1 MFFLIPGGIGL
12 FLLGMICLT
21 EGLRGIAG
29 NALRRLLAKFTKTP
43 TTGAIAGAIT
53 TALIQSSSATTV
65 TAIGFVGAG
74 LLTFRQALGVIF
86 GANIGT
92 TITGWMVTILGFKLQ
107 ISEIVFPLLFL
118 GVLLKLFGN
127 TRLQHIGW
135 SFVGFSILFIG
146 IDILK
151 DGMEVYKDLVTPQIF
166 PEDTLLGRL
175 KLVLIGAA
183 ITLVTQSSSAGVA
196 TALVALGT
204 GSINFMQAAAL
215 VIGMDIG
222 TTFTAALATLG
233 GSTAIRQTGFAHV
246 IYNLLTGFMAFLLLD
261 PFTYIFQSWIE
272 NDISSNTQI
281 VLVAFHTSFNTLG
294 VILVL
299 PFTHFFVSLIT
310 RIIPDKGPPLLRR
323 IDNKLLIQPASAID
337 ATFGT
342 LREVSVYLSQMVV
355 QLLSED
361 LRSPKHLDSVDEALQ
376 STKIYLQKI
385 LTDPSLNPIHSRYQ
399 ACVHILDHLIRLSH
413 RIKQEDRIT
422 ILSNDFRLNRLKNM
436 LRSTIEEFAEKQ
448 NFELSERKFERLRAI
463 FRKQRYSYR
472 RRLVQTSN
480 RQKFDTESILKKFDG
495 VRWLHRVSYHYWR
508 INHHLSIAEKQDAGT
523 PRPAEVEP
531 EFEDD

>member
-1 MFFLIPGGIGL
+1 MIFLIPGGIGL

-21 EGLRGIAG
+21 EGLRGLAG

-43 TTGAIAGAIT
+43 TTGAMAGAVT

-74 LLTFRQALGVIF
+74 LLTFKQALGVIF

-92 TITGWMVTILGFKLQ
+92 TITGWMVAILGFKFQ

-118 GVLLKLFGN
+118 GVLLKLFG
-127 TRLQHIGW
+127 TTKLQHVGW

-151 DGMEVYKDLVTPQIF
+151 EGMEVYKDLVTPQIF
-166 PEDTLLGRL
+166 PDDTLFGRF

-196 TALVALGT
+196 TALVALGA
-204 GSINFMQAAAL
+204 GSINFVQAAAL

-246 IYNLLTGFMAFLLLD
+246 IYNLLTGVMAFLLLD
-261 PFTYIFQSWIE
+261 LFAYIFQTWIE
-272 NDISSNTQI
+272 IGTRTDIQI
-281 VLVAFHTSFNTLG
+281 ILVAFHTSFNTLG

-299 PFTHFFVSLIT
+299 PFTSFFVEFIT
-310 RIIPDKGPPLLRR
+310 RIIPDKGPPLLQR

-342 LREVSVYLSQMVV
+342 LREIQYLY
-355 QLLSED
+355 
-361 LRSPKHLDSVDEALQ
+361 RK
-376 STKIYLQKI
+376 
-385 LTDPSLNPIHSRYQ
+385 SL
-399 ACVHILDHLIRLSH
+399 
-413 RIKQEDRIT
+413 
-422 ILSNDFRLNRLKNM
+422 F
-436 LRSTIEEFAEKQ
+436 
-448 NFELSERKFERLRAI
+448 NF
-463 FRKQRYSYR
+463 
-472 RRLVQTSN
+472 
-480 RQKFDTESILKKFDG
+480 
-495 VRWLHRVSYHYWR
+495 
-508 INHHLSIAEKQDAGT
+508 
-523 PRPAEVEP
+523 
-531 EFEDD
+531 